1 MIIEEGDTKFAETTL
16 AAARDLA
23 RSNAVGSGLG
33 VPFMLADA
41 GDTDPPP
48 SDDLSAMLNGVGKA
62 PGATSI
68 ATVPSSPQSYE
79 LDQLNN
85 VQTIESYIAV
95 LTALVMY
102 NKHPDP
108 YDLSDPAQATQ
119 FVIDTANAKNFVMT
133 GGTVKDIPLYLPG
146 MSTSSD
152 TKTIQTTSVSIHV
165 DLLKVLFSGL
175 SLAVGALTELDG
187 VLTDVVDTLQDLQL
201 KFQSETETFNHQI
214 SYYYFSPVDG
224 ATPPI
229 NEMKV
234 RFLYLQID
242 QSSWM
247 ASINKANVEQFN
259 FNMTLTTTDSVLN
272 NNMVAS
278 NAAAIAQSCE
288 QLTSKTPQEIQKLIG
303 SKGIKI
309 P

>member
-1 MIIEEGDTKFAETTL
+1 MILEKSDTQFAESAL

-23 RSNAVGSGLG
+23 RSKALGSGLS

-41 GDTDPPP
+41 GTTGTPP
-48 SDDLSAMLNGVGKA
+48 SDDLSNMLNSVGKA

-79 LDQLNN
+79 LDMLTN

-146 MSTSSD
+146 MSTASD
-152 TKTIQTTSVSIHV
+152 AKTIHTTSASIHV

-175 SLAVGALTELDG
+175 SLAAGALTELDG
-187 VLTDVVDTLQDLQL
+187 VLTEVVDTLQDLQL

-224 ATPPI
+224 SDPPL

-234 RFLYLQID
+234 RFLYLQVE
-242 QSSWM
+242 QSSWI
-247 ASINKANVEQFN
+247 ASIGKSNVQQFD
-259 FNMTLTTTDSVLN
+259 FNMTLTTSDAVLN

-278 NAAAIAQSCE
+278 NAAAIAQSCQ